1 MKKLIFTFLCLM
13 VSVLA
18 NAQYK
23 VVSVDQQDSEC
34 YKLLQVLET
43 ENSVLVYGTFT
54 SSFNEQKRITIARST
69 RVEKNNTRYKI
80 INAVN
85 MPLWDDAEQRW
96 VEVQKVGDKFN
107 FVLEFEKFDLNGT
120 FDIVEEDTNKTNIL
134 LNFHGIHL
142 EKIEPSEAINTD
154 KFLNDGHVIFGRYT
168 QNGHTHCYFIRDG
181 VMIMYNDSWN
191 GKKDFLLHLEITNNS
206 DHGVMFELGKVT
218 TYGTDKNGEH
228 IVVTRYTPDSYDQL
242 IEDER
247 YYAARQQTG
256 GDLSRDVESLLYRQR
271 INTKN
276 EWGKLGLKALE
287 DMTRQARDNR
297 VYKYLQEHPN
307 TNPKALRSNSI
318 KAGESI
324 RGFLPFEVKKKV
336 KTFKIFI
343 TLDGYQYEIKYNV
356 TNH

>member
-23 VVSVDQQDSEC
+23 VASVDKQDSQNF
-34 YKLLQVLET
+34 KLLQVLET

-54 SSFNEQKRITIARST
+54 SSFNETKSFAIERKI
-69 RVEKNNTRYKI
+69 RVEKNNTDYKI
-80 INAVN
+80 INSVN
-85 MPLWDDAEQRW
+85 MPLYDEAEPRW
-96 VEVQKVGDKFN
+96 VVVKKAGDKVN

-120 FDIVEEDTNKTNIL
+120 FDIVEDNTAHGDLT
-134 LNFHGIHL
+134 LNFYGIHL
-142 EKIEPSEAINTD
+142 EQMNPSEAINTD
-154 KFLNDGHVIFGRYT
+154 KFLDDGHVIFGRYI
-168 QNGHTHCYFIRDG
+168 QDGHTHCYFIRDG

-191 GKKDFLLHLEITNNS
+191 SKKDFLLHLEITNNS
-206 DHGVMFELGKVT
+206 DHGVMFELGNVR

-242 IEDER
+242 IEDNR
-247 YYAARQQTG
+247 YYAAREKTG
-256 GDLSRDVESLLYRQR
+256 GDFSRDVESLLYRQR

-287 DMTRQARDNR
+287 DMTRQAQDNR
-297 VYKYLQEHPN
+297 VHKYLQEHPN

-318 KAGESI
+318 KAGESV

-336 KTFKIFI
+336 ATFKIFI
-343 TLDGYQYEIKYNV
+343 TLDGYEYELKYNV
-356 TNH
+356 KK